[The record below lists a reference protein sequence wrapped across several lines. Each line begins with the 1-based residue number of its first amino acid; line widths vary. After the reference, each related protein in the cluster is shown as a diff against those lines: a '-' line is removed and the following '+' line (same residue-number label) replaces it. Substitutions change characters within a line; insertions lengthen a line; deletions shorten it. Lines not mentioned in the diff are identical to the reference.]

1 MILPNQRLSYVGIL
15 QKAETEKEMGENDMI
30 GFDKLNDMQKKA
42 VLQTEGLVLI
52 LAGGR
57 QRQDRCLDGADCTS
71 AGNRC
76 KALEYSCDYLYE

>member
-1 MILPNQRLSYVGIL
+1 
-15 QKAETEKEMGENDMI
+15 MI

-42 VLQTEGLVLI
+42 VLQTEGP
-52 LAGGR
+52 ADSGGGR

-71 AGNRC
+71 VGNGC